1 MKYLLI
7 LIYILNAYFF
17 YNLLQKIRQLT
28 KQFDD
33 LYKNLMGENRDLND
47 PMFIYMNNL
56 KVQINNKNRNNN
68 NKENSLVRSLNSDQS
83 DSNSDEYDESSNQSL
98 TDITDIN
105 TVFDDQIGSNSKTNF
120 NNKIKKFRKY

>member
-1 MKYLLI
+1 
-7 LIYILNAYFF
+7 
-17 YNLLQKIRQLT
+17 
-28 KQFDD
+28 
-33 LYKNLMGENRDLND
+33 MGENRDLND

-56 KVQINNKNRNNN
+56 KVQTNNKNRNNN

-105 TVFDDQIGSNSKTNF
+105 TVFDDQIGSNSKANF